1 MELDNLNKIKTL
13 LDIFFN
19 EFNSLESTS
28 PDDTIL
34 LFKNIFNDDITKQVI
49 TENEP
54 YYKLNTN
61 NYYLNGGYGIGLAEI
76 TGQGDIGFS
85 STSHHSTDIYIFS
98 ELANIRIPLF
108 IEGKRIDDISLS
120 NKLCNFDLSLDSLS
134 HISDFAFKFIPD
146 EIKNNEEIVKFR
158 YNRLIS
164 EAKDKHNNDV
174 ENSSIS
180 NYDFDVYP
188 EEYYLYNSILEH
200 KDDIYFMQKVIKM
213 FIEEYHDGF
222 FLDYIDNRILD
233 CQYALYM
240 IEHKDKYYDIA
251 NCHEKIFNAQNE
263 LNLIQE
269 EITNCEEEITNLNIK
284 YKNCLEKINELNEN
298 KHSIFNFFKK
308 NSINEEILELQSD
321 LNLLEIDIEAS
332 NRKSNTLNNLYKEK
346 EEEIAVYTK
355 KETYISSKLEK
366 DYKNFT
372 INFDSDDLPYID
384 RKYYQK
390 VNIDRLVKKKDDYEN
405 MLNELFEIKKYQI
418 DNSIALD
425 NIEINY
431 SNQISNSDIETE
443 IEDSLQL

>member
-1 MELDNLNKIKTL
+1 
-13 LDIFFN
+13 
-19 EFNSLESTS
+19 
-28 PDDTIL
+28 
-34 LFKNIFNDDITKQVI
+34 
-49 TENEP
+49 
-54 YYKLNTN
+54 
-61 NYYLNGGYGIGLAEI
+61 
-76 TGQGDIGFS
+76 
-85 STSHHSTDIYIFS
+85 
-98 ELANIRIPLF
+98 
-108 IEGKRIDDISLS
+108 
-120 NKLCNFDLSLDSLS
+120 
-134 HISDFAFKFIPD
+134 
-146 EIKNNEEIVKFR
+146 
-158 YNRLIS
+158 
-164 EAKDKHNNDV
+164 
-174 ENSSIS
+174 
-180 NYDFDVYP
+180 
-188 EEYYLYNSILEH
+188 
-200 KDDIYFMQKVIKM
+200 MQKVIKM

-269 EITNCEEEITNLNIK
+269 EITNCEEEIINLNIK

-308 NSINEEILELQSD
+308 NSINEEILELQGD

-431 SNQISNSDIETE
+431 NNQISNSDIETE